1 MDGLSDYERLKL
13 ELEEERRL
21 REQTQKQLEQSEKQ
35 LENTTLHE
43 YLHYCHL
50 YLTVPMQVGST
61 DKSTQG
67 TTTKVT
73 GRCYPSKIL
82 PWDDFLE
89 SQEDQFARL
98 QRIFGQERLFEP
110 RSHTESVG
118 KKACHQQLTSED
130 NLRTHQHLAIQ
141 MPIVD
146 IFSARSQHLDWG
158 DLNIGNGVIFENHEN
173 ALKDSTQEV
182 EKASQRLFKSLPK
195 DQLCSF
201 IYTGDS
207 RRLAFIIEYKAPHK
221 ISVEE
226 FRNALCKPNLC
237 KEVIDRGT
245 ISNDAI
251 LKAQEKAD
259 TMAAK
264 VLTQTFYYMQR
275 SQ

>member
-1 MDGLSDYERLKL
+1 
-13 ELEEERRL
+13 
-21 REQTQKQLEQSEKQ
+21 
-35 LENTTLHE
+35 
-43 YLHYCHL
+43 
-50 YLTVPMQVGST
+50 
-61 DKSTQG
+61 
-67 TTTKVT
+67 
-73 GRCYPSKIL
+73 
-82 PWDDFLE
+82 
-89 SQEDQFARL
+89 
-98 QRIFGQERLFEP
+98 
-110 RSHTESVG
+110 
-118 KKACHQQLTSED
+118 
-130 NLRTHQHLAIQ
+130 
-141 MPIVD
+141 
-146 IFSARSQHLDWG
+146 
-158 DLNIGNGVIFENHEN
+158 VIFENHEN
-173 ALKDSTQEV
+173 ALKDSTKEV

-201 IYTGDS
+201 IYTGDI

-237 KEVIDRGT
+237 KEAIDRET